1 VNPVTGRREIILMSP
16 EREAATGRVAAQ
28 QVASEIGLVE
38 DRALADYV
46 AAIGHQLALRS
57 PRQDVAYTFHV
68 VSMPEANA
76 FALPGGYIYVS
87 RGLLALTNSEDEL
100 ANVMAH
106 EVAHVAARHSAQRE
120 TRALGTGLLAMLGVI
135 AAGALGGGEAS
146 QAAAQMGQ
154 LAAAGLIASYSRDQE
169 READQIGQ
177 RLAAT
182 AGYEPAAMAEFL
194 RSLEREATMQ
204 LGKAPRPSFFD
215 SHPSTPERS
224 SAAAG
229 LARTL
234 VRGKATPIAAT
245 RGQFLGR
252 LDGLLLGPDPREGV
266 FQDAV
271 FLHPELDF
279 RVRLPSEWVLQN
291 ARQAVRALAPQG
303 AALIELSGAG
313 GGDDPRVA
321 AERDL
326 AQQGISVV
334 DSGAVRIDSLR
345 AYRARAVVATQQG
358 SMGLDLT
365 WVAHRGAVYRI
376 TGMAPET
383 TFSRYSELFRRTA
396 ESFRPLTG
404 EERTTIQE
412 RRLQLTAARE
422 GESLEQ
428 LSARTANAWSV
439 AQTVVMNGLVESTRL
454 RSGQLIK
461 IARDQPYRP

>member
-1 VNPVTGRREIILMSP
+1 VNPATGRREIILMSP
-16 EREAATGRVAAQ
+16 EREAAMGREAAQ

-38 DRALADYV
+38 DRALASYV
-46 AAIGHQLALRS
+46 AAIGHQLAARS
-57 PRQDVAYTFHV
+57 PRQDVAYAFHV

-120 TRALGTGLLAMLGVI
+120 TRALGTGLLATLGVI
-135 AAGALGGGEAS
+135 AAGALGGGGVS
-146 QAAAQMGQ
+146 QAAAQVGQ

-182 AGYEPAAMAEFL
+182 AGYDPSAMAEFL
-194 RSLEREATMQ
+194 SSLEREATMQ

-234 VRGKATPIAAT
+234 VRGPATPIAAT
-245 RGQFLGR
+245 RGQFLGH
-252 LDGLLLGPDPREGV
+252 LEGLLLGPDPREGV
-266 FQDAV
+266 FQDSV
-271 FLHPELDF
+271 FLHPELEF
-279 RVRLPSEWVLQN
+279 RVQLPSEWTLQN
-291 ARQAVRALAPQG
+291 ARQAVRAVAPQG
-303 AALIELSGAG
+303 SALIELTGAG
-313 GGDDPRVA
+313 VGDDPRAA

-326 AQQGISVV
+326 AQQGISIVEA
-334 DSGAVRIDSLR
+334 GAVRIESLR
-345 AYRARAVVATQQG
+345 AYRARAFAAMQQG

-365 WVAHRGAVYRI
+365 WVAHGGAIYRVA
-376 TGMAPET
+376 GMTPET

-396 ESFRPLTG
+396 LSFRPLTTD
-404 EERTTIQE
+404 ERTRLRE
-412 RRLQLTAARE
+412 RRLRLEAARD

-439 AQTVVMNGLVESTRL
+439 AQTAVMNGLVESARL
-454 RSGQLIK
+454 RAGQLIK